1 MPAPGNTHS
10 PADAHNGHGEGGDVR
25 GRAGVLTVSAL
36 VSVLLLGC
44 GGTAAPA
51 TAVVATPTAPLTA
64 TSTTF
69 ATASIPTPT
78 APPTVAVTATML
90 APIPRPSPVFAPTIP
105 PAPSLTATLPPTVR
119 CSRGSCGEARLFVAQ
134 FFAAAMN
141 DEDVSPYLSP
151 SSAIPR
157 HGGNLAAYFALSA
170 PITEVTIRCSV
181 QSGMPGV
188 RGIEWIYV
196 VFAIVTTTS
205 GDKYVGV
212 QMDTSQSQ
220 LRILATNPPSSFPLP
235 APGGPC

>member
-1 MPAPGNTHS
+1 MRRHGSTSNCRCCNANCAANRDLNDLCDRLHSHTDRAPYRRRHRHDARANTEAQPGVRPDH
-10 PADAHNGHGEGGDVR
+10 PPRPVAHRH
-25 GRAGVLTVSAL
+25 
-36 VSVLLLGC
+36 
-44 GGTAAPA
+44 
-51 TAVVATPTAPLTA
+51 
-64 TSTTF
+64 
-69 ATASIPTPT
+69 
-78 APPTVAVTATML
+78 PPTY
-90 APIPRPSPVFAPTIP
+90 RPV
-105 PAPSLTATLPPTVR
+105 
-119 CSRGSCGEARLFVAQ
+119 
-134 FFAAAMN
+134 FAAAMN

-181 QSGMPGV
+181 QSGMPGA

-235 APGGPC
+235 APGGPY